1 MSGEDIMEAVPVTEF
16 LNFTFEEINAE
27 CHRSMNVL
35 FSDGVLHL
43 NPNEIKF
50 NRIVWDIF
58 KTITN
63 VPIRKKHSITEHYVN
78 GIFTGGSF
86 LKVLE
91 CVYVDVIEYC
101 CRPTHSRAILN
112 DYLFEKFQDIYNEV
126 YNKIVCEKWEYCT
139 SVDVLDF
146 MEIQFQPQLLDAM
159 RRLDTDKS
167 EKALENAY
175 KCLDNVIMNSPH
187 LQNNSVAKGYISGNF
202 KRDQVKQILGPRGFV
217 AELTS
222 MLFQE
227 PVCSSLLF
235 GLRSNYE
242 IAVESR
248 TAAKSLHVS
257 HQSIE
262 QSEYLA
268 RSLQI
273 ITMRMQRLVDGDCG
287 STKYYEWYLDPDPI
301 IGKSELNLL
310 VGKNYLNEE
319 TGKLD
324 FIKPT
329 DTHLIGKTLKLRSP
343 IHCQHPD
350 QKCICVACLGELSYG
365 IPYNTNIG
373 HMAATEFTEKISQS
387 ILSTKHLTTSAKSID
402 FELGPTEVN
411 YLVKT
416 SDDALKLNPKG
427 FNTKKLKYDL
437 IIGQESARGLS
448 GMNVNTRVDSLVP
461 SKITRLD
468 NIILRITDKQG
479 REQYESLQIAFSK
492 NVVKTKK
499 TTHGSKV
506 YGYLSVD
513 FLKYIIKGNDGAPNY
528 SLESGTDQ
536 YIINLNGWLDRG
548 LEKMKIIEYPK
559 LEYSFMQ
566 LIKEIRSSVSKKG
579 ILESLG
585 ENDASVE
592 VFIQNFFNLLNNRL
606 DINLGLIE
614 IFGCAFTVLNK
625 ETGDAHVGRSLSG
638 DIGCVSEIIS
648 HISLGAT
655 YGFERHRTN
664 VLNPITFSHNNVN
677 HLLDGYLMPQEVV
690 EDVEKGGRY

>member
-1 MSGEDIMEAVPVTEF
+1 MEAVPVQEF
-16 LNFTFEEINAE
+16 LKFTFEEINAE
-27 CHRSMNVL
+27 CHKSMNVL

-50 NRIVWDIF
+50 NRIVWDVF
-58 KTITN
+58 NVITN
-63 VPIRKKHSITEHYVN
+63 IPIRTKHSITEHYVN

-91 CVYVDVIEYC
+91 CIYGDVIEYC
-101 CRPTHSRAILN
+101 CRPTYSRAILN

-126 YNKIVCEKWEYCT
+126 YNKIVCEKFEYCT
-139 SVDVLDF
+139 SVDVLDL
-146 MEIQFQPQLLDAM
+146 MEIQFQPELLDAM
-159 RRLDTDKS
+159 KALDTDKS
-167 EKALENAY
+167 EKALERAY
-175 KCLDNVIMNSPH
+175 NSLHNVIMNSEH
-187 LQNNSVAKGYISGNF
+187 LKNNSVAKGYISGNF

-268 RSLQI
+268 RTLQI

-287 STKYYEWYLDPDPI
+287 STKYFEWYLDPDPI
-301 IGKSELNLL
+301 IGKSELKLL
-310 VGKNYLNEE
+310 VGKHYLDEE
-319 TGKLD
+319 TNTLKT
-324 FIKPT
+324 IREH

-365 IPYNTNIG
+365 IPYSTNIG

-387 ILSTKHLTTSAKSID
+387 ILSTKHLTVSAKSID
-402 FELGPTEVN
+402 FALGPTEVI
-411 YLVKT
+411 YLQKVG
-416 SDDALKLNPKG
+416 DDGLRLNPKG
-427 FNTKKLKYDL
+427 FNTKKLQYDL
-437 IIGQESARGLS
+437 IIRQDSARGLS
-448 GMNVNTRVDSLVP
+448 GMSEDTKVDSLVP
-461 SKITRLD
+461 DKITRLD
-468 NIILRITDKQG
+468 DVILRITDKQG

-492 NVVKTKK
+492 NLVKSKK
-499 TTHGSKV
+499 VTHSSKV
-506 YGYLSVD
+506 FGYLSID
-513 FLKYIIKGNDGAPNY
+513 FLKYIIKGIDGKPMY
-528 SLESGTDQ
+528 QLETGTDQ
-536 YIINLNGWLDRG
+536 YIINLNGWLDNMNK
-548 LEKMKIIEYPK
+548 EKEKARIVEYPK

-566 LIKEIRSSVSKKG
+566 LTKEVRGSVSKKG
-579 ILESLG
+579 MVENLG
-585 ENDASVE
+585 ENEKSVE
-592 VFIQNFFNLLNNRL
+592 GFIQNLFNLLNHKL

-614 IFGCAFTVLNK
+614 IVGCAFTVLNK
-625 ETGDAHVGRSLSG
+625 ETGDAHVGRALSQ
-638 DIGCVSEIIS
+638 DIASVSEIIA
-648 HISLGAT
+648 HISLGAS

-664 VLNPITFSHNNVN
+664 VLNPITFFHNNVN
-677 HLLDGYLMPQEVV
+677 HPLDIYLKPEEVLQ
-690 EDVEKGGRY
+690 DVAAGGRY